1 MRKEIKKLIAAT
13 MSMALVLGVGNMVNS
28 SAAEKKIAYRAFSF
42 KVESGYAATK
52 NKGDTVKRTTN
63 DVSNAWGVN
72 FKTSDEPTK
81 DNKKTYTIFYIAEVV
96 KNEVGNI
103 TDIKI
108 GKKLIKIEEIIQE
121 GSGLKTYS
129 AYRNVSPGPTALY
142 AKDNKDGSREAYT
155 ITGTWS
161 PQIGDTPENDG
172 E

>member
-81 DNKKTYTIFYIAEVV
+81 DNKKHIEIVLLDDAALIVDAGLNAQKQFA
-96 KNEVGNI
+96 KNV
-103 TDIKI
+103 
-108 GKKLIKIEEIIQE
+108 L
-121 GSGLKTYS
+121 SGLTEEKQVCINIFDKICNN
-129 AYRNVSPGPTALY
+129 A
-142 AKDNKDGSREAYT
+142 E
-155 ITGTWS
+155 
-161 PQIGDTPENDG
+161 EH
-172 E
+172 

>member
-96 KNEVGNI
+96 KNETNKYGSSLH
-103 TDIKI
+103 K
-108 GKKLIKIEEIIQE
+108 IQE